1 MISAPVVFKWNAKLN
16 DISVMFTNFINKN
29 PKGMPSSLHYHWI
42 PGLVYCLNDQYFK
55 GEAKDNSFTTK
66 IAYLKPK
73 TKIAYLKLR
82 WKCSPL
88 KFQLVEF
95 HHQNW
100 SWYCLSLSRI
110 SCQYLLQLMIVNL
123 FKFLIS
129 PIFLFCIIGVKA
141 VVCKN
146 ISLLRLVCLI

>member
-1 MISAPVVFKWNAKLN
+1 MVFKWNAKLN

-66 IAYLKPK
+66 IAYLKRK
-73 TKIAYLKLR
+73 TKIAYLKLW

-110 SCQYLLQLMIVNL
+110 SSQYLLPLMIVNL
-123 FKFLIS
+123 FKFLIT
-129 PIFLFCIIGVKA
+129 PIFLFCIITEVKA
-141 VVCKN
+141 VVYKN
-146 ISLLRLVCLI
+146 ISLLQLVCLI